1 MKQKKERPQFF
12 AIYKDFNSGKIE
24 KYDVLN
30 VIFNTIFTEK
40 GTFNT
45 RSFHYFDKKCNVLPV
60 RTKEQLEEFIKLEL
74 RYHFWGK
81 CEWEFIA
88 IDWPNRDTIDESRPV
103 KIDVYEQLEPNI
115 SVITDLVWNYIEP
128 KLQKLIKKENE
139 QTRKNNFENK

>member
-1 MKQKKERPQFF
+1 MRYCKKLRCHNH
-12 AIYKDFNSGKIE
+12 KDFNSGKIE

-45 RSFHYFDKKCNVLPV
+45 RTFHYFDKKCNVLPV
-60 RTKEQLEEFIKLEL
+60 RTKEQLEKFIKQEL

-81 CEWEFIA
+81 CEWEFVA
-88 IDWPNRDTIDESRPV
+88 IDWPHRYTIDESRPV
-103 KIDVYEQLEPNI
+103 KIDVFKQLEPNI

-139 QTRKNNFENK
+139 QTLHR

>member
-12 AIYKDFNSGKIE
+12 AIYKDFNSSKIE

-30 VIFNTIFTEK
+30 VIFNTIFTER

-139 QTRKNNFENK
+139 QTLHR

>member
-128 KLQKLIKKENE
+128 KLQKLIKKVNE
-139 QTRKNNFENK
+139 QTLHR

>member
-74 RYHFWGK
+74 RYHFCGK

-115 SVITDLVWNYIEP
+115 PVITDLVWNYIEP

-139 QTRKNNFENK
+139 QTLHR

>member
-12 AIYKDFNSGKIE
+12 ALYKDFNSGKIE

-88 IDWPNRDTIDESRPV
+88 IDWQNRDTIDESRPV

-115 SVITDLVWNYIEP
+115 PVITDLVWNYIEP

-139 QTRKNNFENK
+139 QTLHR

>member
-12 AIYKDFNSGKIE
+12 ALYKDFNNGKIK

-30 VIFNTIFTEK
+30 VIFNTIFTER

-45 RSFHYFDKKCNVLPV
+45 RAFHYLDEKWNILPV

-139 QTRKNNFENK
+139 QTLHR

>member
-12 AIYKDFNSGKIE
+12 ALYKDFNSGKIE

-139 QTRKNNFENK
+139 QTLHRQTY

>member
-1 MKQKKERPQFF
+1 MKQRKERPQFF

-139 QTRKNNFENK
+139 QTLHR

>member
-1 MKQKKERPQFF
+1 MKRKKERPQFF
-12 AIYKDFNSGKIE
+12 ALYKDFNSGKIE

-115 SVITDLVWNYIEP
+115 PVITDLVWNYIEP

-139 QTRKNNFENK
+139 QTLHR

>member
-12 AIYKDFNSGKIE
+12 AIYKDFNNGKIE

-139 QTRKNNFENK
+139 QTLHR

>member
-30 VIFNTIFTEK
+30 VIFNTIFTER

-139 QTRKNNFENK
+139 QTLHRQTY

>member
-30 VIFNTIFTEK
+30 VIFNTIFTER

-45 RSFHYFDKKCNVLPV
+45 RSFHCFDKKCNVLPV

-115 SVITDLVWNYIEP
+115 PVITDLVWNYIEP

-139 QTRKNNFENK
+139 QTLHR

>member
-30 VIFNTIFTEK
+30 VIFNTIFTER

-139 QTRKNNFENK
+139 QTLHR

>member
-12 AIYKDFNSGKIE
+12 ALYKDFNSGKIE

-60 RTKEQLEEFIKLEL
+60 RTKEQLEEVIKLEL

-139 QTRKNNFENK
+139 QTLHR

>member
-12 AIYKDFNSGKIE
+12 AISKDFNSGKIE

-60 RTKEQLEEFIKLEL
+60 RTKEQLEKFIKQEL

-81 CEWEFIA
+81 CEWEFVA
-88 IDWPNRDTIDESRPV
+88 IDWPHRDTIDESRPV

-139 QTRKNNFENK
+139 QTLHR

>member
-12 AIYKDFNSGKIE
+12 AIYKDFNNGKIE

-30 VIFNTIFTEK
+30 VIFNTNFTEK

-139 QTRKNNFENK
+139 QTLHR

>member
-12 AIYKDFNSGKIE
+12 ALYKDFNNGKIE

-30 VIFNTIFTEK
+30 VIFNTIFTER

-45 RSFHYFDKKCNVLPV
+45 RLFYYFDENMNTSPA
-60 RTKEQLEEFIKLEL
+60 RTKEQLEKFIKQEL

-81 CEWEFIA
+81 CEWEFVA
-88 IDWPNRDTIDESRPV
+88 IDWPHRDTIDESRPV
-103 KIDVYEQLEPNI
+103 KIDVFEQLEPNI

-139 QTRKNNFENK
+139 RTLH